1 MGKYIQLTTPI
12 GVANNVPRIVKF
24 RVVGAQDFDEE
35 TPPYMIV
42 KIQAYGPGAGDVNP
56 YGDLKTLCV
65 RDGSALS
72 TVLRVKA
79 TPQKMDDQI
88 EVFDSVIG
96 GTPYTTLSAAYAAN
110 VSGVATNAKRLQAL
124 QAVLVSAGVVSAE
137 FAGT

>member
-1 MGKYIQLTTPI
+1 MGKYITLTTAI
-12 GVANNVPRIVKF
+12 EVTNNVPRIVKF

-35 TPPYMIV
+35 QPPYMIV
-42 KIQAYGPGAGDVNP
+42 RVQAYGPGAGDANP
-56 YGDLKTLCV
+56 YGDVKTLCI

-72 TVLRVKA
+72 TALRVKS

-88 EVFDSVIG
+88 EVVDKVIG

-110 VSGVATNAKRLQAL
+110 VTGAASNAKRLQAL
-124 QAVLVSAGVVSAE
+124 QAALVAAGAVSAE